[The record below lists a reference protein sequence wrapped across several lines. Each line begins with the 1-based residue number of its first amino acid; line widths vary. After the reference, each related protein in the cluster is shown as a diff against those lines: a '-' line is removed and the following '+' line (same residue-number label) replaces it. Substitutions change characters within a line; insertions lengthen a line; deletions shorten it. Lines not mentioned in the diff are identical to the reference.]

1 MRRSPLQGAHEHAP
15 LRGSQDYAPGFAG
28 GHLTD
33 EPKHLG
39 SGNRVELGGLLLMAA
54 AAASDQNHFSLTA
67 FRRLLNHALARRS
80 VKTECTTTA
89 GHNSGPAHSPRMP
102 T

>member
-33 EPKHLG
+33 GLRWSVIVQSRAGKAVKHMVTVMSLRAER
-39 SGNRVELGGLLLMAA
+39 SNLQLGGLL
-54 AAASDQNHFSLTA
+54 
-67 FRRLLNHALARRS
+67 RRFTPRNDKPQPR
-80 VKTECTTTA
+80 VTE
-89 GHNSGPAHSPRMP
+89 GLRWS
-102 T
+102 